1 MRHDIS
7 RIGCFLSTRVVGR
20 PRRPVFERDIY
31 ICRSL
36 LPTIALHVAYTRG
49 KRNRTLEETAFD
61 LRPRSDA
68 YFLEWES
75 FEWKRRV
82 KVDFRFPFLNTSID
96 FR

>member
-1 MRHDIS
+1 MADLVVPFSKGIFTYVVLFYRH
-7 RIGCFLSTRVVGR
+7 V
-20 PRRPVFERDIY
+20 
-31 ICRSL
+31 
-36 LPTIALHVAYTRG
+36 IALHVAYTRG